1 MARRLWPAL
10 VVVRRVRPQ
19 KDWVG
24 GQNGRRFFATE
35 RRRRNLLYEHAR
47 EGYSH
52 LPQLDMEP
60 LCACPEEAARALEHR
75 KGELQ
80 PEDLHDIVSA
90 LGKGSKQEAGSPR
103 EVYLPPPPSFAGVTF
118 GSWCQFSTQ
127 NAKSLLSGHPLGLLP
142 LCTFVPGLAWC
153 CKE

>member
-1 MARRLWPAL
+1 MARRLWPA
-10 VVVRRVRPQ
+10 VAVRRVRPH
-19 KDWVG
+19 KDGVG
-24 GQNGRRFFATE
+24 GQRGHRLFATE
-35 RRRRNLLYEHAR
+35 RRSRNLLYEHAR

-80 PEDLHDIVSA
+80 PEDLHTIVSA
-90 LGKGSKQEAGSPR
+90 LGNGSKQEAGSPR
-103 EVYLPPPPSFAGVTF
+103 EVYLPPSFAGVTF

-127 NAKSLLSGHPLGLLP
+127 NAKSLLSGHPVGFLP
-142 LCTFVPGLAWC
+142 LCAFVPGLPWC